1 MAAPRRHRVCRVAG
15 VWLVAATLIALCGSY
30 APHIPRQPA
39 EYCAIMPDSVGLYVN
54 NAVTQMGVRIGKI
67 TAITP
72 DTLSVRVNFTAGQR
86 PLPGDVKAVI
96 RSPSILADR
105 SLELVGN
112 YDSGPQLH
120 AGGCIPMSR
129 SFTPKSLTQAIGS
142 ATDFINAINPQGST
156 NIGDVVNGIDQSLH
170 GQGAGINKLLT
181 TTSAVLDSPD
191 QAIGDVGAITNN
203 LAVLTSSL
211 RAIEP
216 TLKEVLTE
224 ADQIAPEAVNTALG
238 TTKTL
243 EGLQMIIPAAGDIE
257 RELGGEIQQ
266 LLDIVGVVTRKL
278 AGRAPFYASTLNIA
292 PRLINGLANF
302 VQTRGT
308 SGFAAFTV
316 RYRPPLYRVRTPNGA
331 FQCGYMNAAM
341 PGSCAN
347 VNGTPYA
354 IDVALLQYVLTM
366 ANRR

>member
-1 MAAPRRHRVCRVAG
+1 MAATRWHRVCRVAA
-15 VWLVAATLIALCGSY
+15 VSLVAATVITLCGSC
-30 APHIPRQPA
+30 APHIPRQNA

-72 DTLSVRVNFTAGQR
+72 DALSVRVNFTAGQR

-112 YDSGPQLH
+112 YDSGPQLR

-129 SFTPKSLTQAIGS
+129 SLTPKSLTQAIGS
-142 ATDFINAINPQGST
+142 ATDFINAINPRGST
-156 NIGDVVNGIDQSLH
+156 NVGDVVNGIDQSLH

-191 QAIGDVGAITNN
+191 QAIGDVGAITKN

-243 EGLQMIIPAAGDIE
+243 EGLQMIIPLAGDLE
-257 RELGGEIQQ
+257 RELGPEVQQ
-266 LLDIVGVVTRKL
+266 LLDVVGVVTRKL

-308 SGFAAFTV
+308 SGFAAFTI

-354 IDVALLQYVLTM
+354 VDVALLQYVLTM